1 MEMFQKP
8 RSGLFVFMGV
18 LTFIGNGVALFFNGI
33 TLLFIETIQELM
45 RDGDVKEMMENTFG
59 EGLFKPEE
67 WELIGNT
74 MAAAPILSTIKLVAA
89 VGSIVGVY
97 MLFKGKSQGFI
108 WYLTAQLLELVLP
121 VLIVDK
127 MGVPILGFIITCGF
141 LAVYYI
147 ESKRLSVI
155 ERQ

>member
-1 MEMFQKP
+1 MEAFQKP
-8 RSGLFVFMGV
+8 RSGLFVFLGV
-18 LTFIGNGVALFFNGI
+18 LTFIGNGVALFLNGI
-33 TLLFIETIQELM
+33 TLLFIETIQEIM
-45 RDGDVKEMMENTFG
+45 REGDVKDMMENVLG
-59 EGLFKPEE
+59 EGIFQPEE
-67 WELIGNT
+67 WEIIGNT

-127 MGVPILGFIITCGF
+127 MGVPILGFVFTCLF
-141 LAVYYI
+141 LAVYFI
-147 ESKRLSVI
+147 ESKRLSAI